1 MKAESEKI
9 LEVRDAT
16 FLDMITYPDFVVEKG
31 EILFITGPSGSGKS
45 TLLKLL
51 NGTASPSAGIVLYK
65 GEEID
70 VMDTVSLR
78 RKVLLVS
85 QSIFLFDET
94 IEENFASFYRYRE
107 EKKPDEAKMRKYLS
121 LCSADFPL
129 DSQCKSMSG
138 GERQRIFLAICISL
152 EPETLLLDEPTSA
165 LDDKTGNI
173 LFENLTKYCRE
184 NDKTLV
190 VISHNKELAQDF
202 GDRVIDL
209 GEK

>member
-1 MKAESEKI
+1 
-9 LEVRDAT
+9 
-16 FLDMITYPDFVVEKG
+16 
-31 EILFITGPSGSGKS
+31 
-45 TLLKLL
+45 
-51 NGTASPSAGIVLYK
+51 
-65 GEEID
+65 
-70 VMDTVSLR
+70 
-78 RKVLLVS
+78 
-85 QSIFLFDET
+85 
-94 IEENFASFYRYRE
+94 
-107 EKKPDEAKMRKYLS
+107 MRKYLS

-209 GEK
+209 GRSKMESNIVELNLIQFSLIYVLLIIVAIIMKISKVNQTKLLVVASVRMSVQLVIAGFVLTYIFENPQWYWTLAYIFAMAAFSIGRTLLKNPWMNKKFKMIVVLSLGLSES